1 MKLPP
6 AVIPLPWRLPKTAAT
21 PHLPPDVLFSI
32 ATYLSFS
39 DRLNLAGFSRCV
51 HSVVLFIT
59 ELICLRTKQIW
70 KLHAYLHGDLKT
82 RAPCLVSLSL
92 HFQDLY
98 DWSDAFSLEETYE
111 IVLTILRV
119 ATNLRHIS
127 TDNDWQWNA
136 ASTQAPVHRV
146 LEVMGGMPHL
156 QSLLINAPTHKVLL
170 SPSLFA
176 VSLKKLHIRSY
187 RGLGNLSFPHL
198 CRSLTHLPSLESLT
212 LEFFPA
218 KCFAKLNTQ
227 GRLPALQSIRNLE
240 LIQTWLPYHTH
251 RHLPT
256 IFPNLLA
263 YLAAHSL
270 PSPYRTARTPQLPIA
285 QACRSTPYQTTFDAD
300 HVCSLSRG
308 LCTSRHVRRIP
319 LLSIPL
325 LLSIFPSRAC
335 FACAAQR
342 VEAGGLVQGLP
353 LARARDPRRRHCVHI
368 IRTGVLPICART
380 VCHMSLPLARHRE
393 GRSLAR
399 QVPPEGKPVFPQTPL
414 RCPCKPAYGRGRL
427 EGGLWYKFD
436 TLEMVA
442 HLAKRARSGY
452 RGDRDTT
459 LGGCEGK
466 GVCT

>member
-39 DRLNLAGFSRCV
+39 DRLNLALSSRYV

-136 ASTQAPVHRV
+136 TSTQAPVHRV

-156 QSLLINAPTHKVLL
+156 QSLLINAPAHKVLL

-187 RGLGNLSFPHL
+187 RGPGNLSFPHF

-256 IFPNLLA
+256 IFPNLHTLQ
-263 YLAAHSL
+263 LIHCHLRTGQRERHSFPSL
-270 PSPYRTARTPQLPIA
+270 KHVVLLHIRRHLTEITYVPYPVDSVRLVMLDEYHYCRFHCCSPY
-285 QACRSTPYQTTFDAD
+285 
-300 HVCSLSRG
+300 
-308 LCTSRHVRRIP
+308 
-319 LLSIPL
+319 
-325 LLSIFPSRAC
+325 
-335 FACAAQR
+335 
-342 VEAGGLVQGLP
+342 
-353 LARARDPRRRHCVHI
+353 
-368 IRTGVLPICART
+368 
-380 VCHMSLPLARHRE
+380 
-393 GRSLAR
+393 SLAGLALRAPLSVWR
-399 QVPPEGKPVFPQTPL
+399 QEALCKDYRWLELETPEDDIAYTLSDLVRFPCPRYGIPPNADFL
-414 RCPCKPAYGRGRL
+414 
-427 EGGLWYKFD
+427 
-436 TLEMVA
+436 
-442 HLAKRARSGY
+442 SS
-452 RGDRDTT
+452 
-459 LGGCEGK
+459 
-466 GVCT
+466 